1 MSTIHSTAILEAG
14 AQIGRDVEIGPYA
27 VIGSHVMLGDG
38 CKVFGHAMISG
49 HTTLAAGCEVHPF
62 AHIGG
67 KTQDLKFAG
76 GTPYVQ
82 VGERTVMREYVTI
95 NCGTT
100 DGEITKIGSDCLL
113 MAYCHVAHGC
123 VFGNHVIVSNG
134 TQFAGEAQVEDYATI
149 SGMCGVHQFCRI
161 GCHCMIGVG
170 TLIVQDVAPY
180 MVTSGNP
187 PEIHATNA
195 VGLTRRGFSEETRNV
210 LKSAYKLICRSG
222 RNTGEALAEIEATL
236 PALPEI
242 QHLVEFFR
250 STKRGVIK

>member
-1 MSTIHSTAILEAG
+1 MNKIHTTAVVEAG
-14 AQIGRDVEIGPYA
+14 AEIGRDVEIGPYA
-27 VIGSHVMLGDG
+27 VIGPHVVLGDG

-67 KTQDLKFAG
+67 KTQDLKYEG
-76 GTPYVQ
+76 GTTYVRI
-82 VGERTVMREYVTI
+82 GERTVMREYVTI

-100 DGEITKIGSDCLL
+100 DGEVTRIGDDCLL

-134 TQFAGEAQVEDYATI
+134 THFAGEAQVADYATI
-149 SGMCGVHQFCRI
+149 SGLCGIHQFTRI
-161 GCHCMIGVG
+161 GCHCMVGVASVV
-170 TLIVQDVAPY
+170 IQDVPPY
-180 MVTSGNP
+180 MTLSGNP
-187 PEIHATNA
+187 PIVHGINA
-195 VGLTRRGFSEETRNV
+195 IGLTRRGFSEETRIA
-210 LKSAYKLICRSG
+210 LKSAYKLIYRSG
-222 RNTGEALAEIEATL
+222 KNVSDALAEIESTL

-242 QHLVEFFR
+242 QHLVEFFK